1 MAALMTVCPTC
12 GDNPCRNPSFCA
24 ASRDTGARKARETT
38 ADGLVDAREI
48 FERARREAEAGQADN
63 DEFTMETDRGLTVK
77 VATGSGKKER
87 EKILWLSAPFEIVG
101 RVRDPK
107 SESWAWLLLWKDNDN
122 QEHQYAVADSD
133 LHGDLSALC
142 ATLAAR
148 GLKIATGV
156 RNRAFLAQY
165 LNTRSHEKRI
175 TIVPRTGWHIVNGK
189 RVFALPG
196 EGIGIDDQIILAA
209 DVTASHYTSS
219 GTLEEWQ
226 NSVAKLVEAHSR
238 ARFAVASAF
247 ASPLLALIG
256 ADGGGINL
264 RGPSSIGK
272 TTLLAAA
279 ASVWGRG
286 DERGLIR
293 TWRGTGNGI
302 EAAATQ
308 FSDTFLPLDEI
319 GVASGHEVG
328 NVVYSI
334 AGGIGKQRANRDGS
348 AKLPNTWRI
357 FILSTGEIS
366 ISDKIREGGKRARA
380 GQEIRVLDINADAGK
395 SLGVFDVGDNPE
407 ELARKLRQAAVNSY
421 GTAGPA
427 FIRAIIAKTDDVA
440 IIVKEGLDGFREQ
453 IANSSQ
459 SGQVLRAANHVGL
472 VAVAGELAIQLG
484 ILPWPTGSVNEAAGD
499 AFRDWHAERGGNDP
513 TEVRA
518 AIEQIRGI
526 LERYG
531 DSRFDSPNPA
541 ADSRPVTDRLGY
553 FHGEGAERQW
563 WIPPQTWRDVL
574 CWGFDAKATAQAL
587 IQRGLL
593 LRGYGNET
601 NRPVRVNGQLTRA
614 YVLPASAWTEGTA

>member
-1 MAALMTVCPTC
+1 MS
-12 GDNPCRNPSFCA
+12 DSF
-24 ASRDTGARKARETT
+24 
-38 ADGLVDAREI
+38 VDASEI
-48 FERARREAEAGQADN
+48 FERVKRKAEAERADP
-63 DEFTMETDRGLTVK
+63 FTMDPEKGLSVK
-77 VATGSGKKER
+77 VVTGSGKKER
-87 EKILWLSAPFEIVG
+87 TKILWISAPFEIVG

-107 SESWAWLLLWKDNDN
+107 SESWAWLLCWKDGDN
-122 QEHQYAVADSD
+122 REHEHAVSDRD
-133 LHGDLSALC
+133 LHGDVSALC
-142 ATLAAR
+142 ATLATR
-148 GLKIATGV
+148 GLKIATGPN
-156 RNRAFLAQY
+156 RNFLAHY
-165 LNTRSHEKRI
+165 LNTRKDGDRV
-175 TIVPRTGWHIVNGK
+175 TIVPRTGWHVVNGK
-189 RVFALPG
+189 KVFALPG
-196 EGIGIDDQIILAA
+196 NGVGIDGRVILAA
-209 DVTASHYTSS
+209 EVTASHYTSS

-226 NSVAKLVEAHSR
+226 NSVAKLAEAHSR

-286 DERGLIR
+286 DERGFIR

-308 FSDTFLPLDEI
+308 FSDTFLALDEI

-328 NVVYSI
+328 NVVYST

-395 SLGVFDVGDNPE
+395 GFGVFDVGDNPE
-407 ELARKLRQAAVNSY
+407 NLARELRQAAVNSY
-421 GTAGPA
+421 GTAGSA
-427 FIRAIIAKTDDVA
+427 FIRAIIARTDDVA
-440 IIVKEGLDGFREQ
+440 IIVKEGLDGFRERV
-453 IANSSQ
+453 ANGSQ
-459 SGQVLRAANHVGL
+459 SGQVLRAANRIGL

-484 ILPWPTGSVNEAAGD
+484 ILPWLTGSVNEAAGE

-513 TEVRA
+513 AEVRA

-526 LERYG
+526 LERDG

-541 ADSRPVTDRLGY
+541 ADSRPVPNRLGY
-553 FHGEGAERQW
+553 THGEGAGRQW

-574 CWGFDAKATAQAL
+574 CQGFDAKATAQAL

-593 LRGYGNET
+593 LPGYGNET

-614 YVLPASAWTEGTA
+614 YVLPASAWIEGAA

>member
-1 MAALMTVCPTC
+1 MP
-12 GDNPCRNPSFCA
+12 DSF
-24 ASRDTGARKARETT
+24 
-38 ADGLVDAREI
+38 VDASEI
-48 FERARREAEAGQADN
+48 FERVKRKAEAERADP
-63 DEFTMETDRGLTVK
+63 FTMDPEKGLWVK
-77 VATGSGKKER
+77 VVTGSGKKER
-87 EKILWLSAPFEIVG
+87 TKILWLSAPFEIVG
-101 RVRDPK
+101 RVRDSK
-107 SESWAWLLLWKDNDN
+107 SESWAWLLCWKDGDN
-122 QEHQYAVADSD
+122 REHEYAVSDSD
-133 LHGDLSALC
+133 LHGDVSALC

-148 GLKIATGV
+148 GLKIATGPN
-156 RNRAFLAQY
+156 RNFLAHY
-165 LNTRSHEKRI
+165 LNTRKDGDRV
-175 TIVPRTGWHIVNGK
+175 TIVPRTGWHVVNGK
-189 RVFALPG
+189 KVFALPG
-196 EGIGIDDQIILAA
+196 NGVGIDGRVILAA
-209 DVTASHYTSS
+209 EVTASHYTSS

-226 NSVAKLVEAHSR
+226 NSVAKLAEAHSR

-286 DERGLIR
+286 DERGFIR

-308 FSDTFLPLDEI
+308 FSDTFLALDEI

-366 ISDKIREGGKRARA
+366 ISDKIREGGKRARV

-395 SLGVFDVGDNPE
+395 GFGVFDVGDNPE
-407 ELARKLRQAAVNSY
+407 NLARELRQAAVNSY
-421 GTAGPA
+421 GTAGSA
-427 FIRAIIAKTDDVA
+427 FIRAIIARTDDVA
-440 IIVKEGLDGFREQ
+440 IIVKEGLDGFRERV
-453 IANSSQ
+453 ANGSQ
-459 SGQVLRAANHVGL
+459 SGQVLRAANRIGL

-484 ILPWPTGSVNEAAGD
+484 ILPWLTGSVNEAAGE

-513 TEVRA
+513 AEVRA

-526 LERYG
+526 LERDG
-531 DSRFDSPNPA
+531 DSRFDSPNPV
-541 ADSRPVTDRLGY
+541 ADSRPVPNRLGY
-553 FHGEGAERQW
+553 THGEGAGRQW

-574 CWGFDAKATAQAL
+574 CQGFDAKATAQAL

-593 LRGYGNET
+593 LPGYGNET

-614 YVLPASAWTEGTA
+614 YVLPASAWIEGAA

>member
-1 MAALMTVCPTC
+1 MS
-12 GDNPCRNPSFCA
+12 DSF
-24 ASRDTGARKARETT
+24 
-38 ADGLVDAREI
+38 VDASEI
-48 FERARREAEAGQADN
+48 FERVKRKAEAERTDP
-63 DEFTMETDRGLTVK
+63 FTMDPEKGLSVK
-77 VATGSGKKER
+77 VVTGSGKKER
-87 EKILWLSAPFEIVG
+87 TKILWISAPFEIVG

-107 SESWAWLLLWKDNDN
+107 SESWAWLLCWKDGDN
-122 QEHQYAVADSD
+122 REHEHAVSDSD
-133 LHGDLSALC
+133 LHGDVSALC
-142 ATLAAR
+142 ATLATR
-148 GLKIATGV
+148 GLKIATGP
-156 RNRAFLAQY
+156 NRSFLAHY
-165 LNTRSHEKRI
+165 LNTRKDGDRV
-175 TIVPRTGWHIVNGK
+175 TIVPRTGWHVVNGK
-189 RVFALPG
+189 KVFALPG
-196 EGIGIDDQIILAA
+196 NGVGIDGRVILAA
-209 DVTASHYTSS
+209 EVTASHYTSS

-226 NSVAKLVEAHSR
+226 NSVAKLAEAHSR

-286 DERGLIR
+286 DERGFIR

-308 FSDTFLPLDEI
+308 FSDTFLALDEI

-395 SLGVFDVGDNPE
+395 GFGVFDVGDNPE
-407 ELARKLRQAAVNSY
+407 NLARELRQAAVNSY
-421 GTAGPA
+421 GTAGSA
-427 FIRAIIAKTDDVA
+427 FIRAIIARTDDVA
-440 IIVKEGLDGFREQ
+440 IIVKEGLDRFRERV
-453 IANSSQ
+453 ANGSQ
-459 SGQVLRAANHVGL
+459 SGQVLRAANRIGL

-484 ILPWPTGSVNEAAGD
+484 ILPWLTGSVNEAAGE

-513 TEVRA
+513 AEVRA

-526 LERYG
+526 LERDG

-541 ADSRPVTDRLGY
+541 ADSRPVPNRLGY
-553 FHGEGAERQW
+553 THGEGAGRQW

-574 CWGFDAKATAQAL
+574 CQGFDAKATAQAL

-593 LRGYGNET
+593 LPGYGNET

-614 YVLPASAWTEGTA
+614 YVLPASAWIEGAA